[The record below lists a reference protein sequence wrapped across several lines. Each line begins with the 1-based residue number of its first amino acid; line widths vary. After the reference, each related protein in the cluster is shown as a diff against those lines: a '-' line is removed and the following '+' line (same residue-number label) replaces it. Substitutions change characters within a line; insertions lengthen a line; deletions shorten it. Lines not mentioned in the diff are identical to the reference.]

1 MAEAT
6 PALPGS
12 RPARRRL
19 LLAAAVTGLAAA
31 DLLVKALA
39 EDVLAAG
46 AVRLPGLQLRLLYN
60 DGVAFSFARS
70 LPAWAIIALTGLL
83 TVGLTGYVLA
93 VVPQANRLRCIA
105 GAAVVAG
112 AAANLIDRARDGV
125 VTDYLH
131 TGWFPTFNLADVYLT
146 AGVGLMI
153 LAEWHQARKH
163 QRTRATAGT

>member
-1 MAEAT
+1 MADASAA
-6 PALPGS
+6 PA

-46 AVRLPGLQLRLLYN
+46 AVKLPGLQLKLLYN

-70 LPAWAIIALTGLL
+70 LPAWAIVVFTGMLTAGLAA
-83 TVGLTGYVLA
+83 YALA
-93 VVPQANRLRCIA
+93 VVPRANRLRCVA

-112 AAANLIDRARDGV
+112 AAANLLDRARDGV

-131 TGWFPTFNLADVYLT
+131 TGWFPTFNLADVYLS
-146 AGVGLMI
+146 AGVGLLI
-153 LAEWHQARKH
+153 LAEWRQARR
-163 QRTRATAGT
+163 QPPAQASAQT